1 MTFEEAVSLVDRIKE
16 QVIGVPVKGR
26 LIESLFIGPT
36 NWNEMHVFMNICLQK
51 GEDEAIDEF
60 IGKSFSVYSRSVT
73 YINPDLPRWDVIVL
87 DDWEK
92 TIYNWKE
99 VAYLATSFFTG
110 TKGEQLSRF
119 TTISRI
125 LGLLL
130 KLRDMFFTISV

>member
-60 IGKSFSVYSRSVT
+60 IGKSFSV
-73 YINPDLPRWDVIVL
+73 DVY
-87 DDWEK
+87 K
-92 TIYNWKE
+92 R
-99 VAYLATSFFTG
+99 
-110 TKGEQLSRF
+110 Q
-119 TTISRI
+119 
-125 LGLLL
+125 
-130 KLRDMFFTISV
+130 ISVGAIRQIRI